1 MAVLSLG
8 GRSAGRERS
17 EEWRADRGGHRG
29 RRSCRGG
36 RHHNQGVRWQV
47 CGEGELRV
55 GGVLV
60 FGWGCQSRVEGVRGL
75 DWAASSV
82 LAGCGVRGAGEQGFR
97 TCRRGDGMMP
107 GQRCPLCEAGR
118 KAEGD
123 IGTVMRSISGA
134 DETGGKP
141 LRHGS
146 RRRRWED
153 QKLQGDGGRGPGGA
167 RSTDPQSGTR
177 RRGQAL
183 RGQA

>member
-1 MAVLSLG
+1 
-8 GRSAGRERS
+8 
-17 EEWRADRGGHRG
+17 
-29 RRSCRGG
+29 
-36 RHHNQGVRWQV
+36 
-47 CGEGELRV
+47 
-55 GGVLV
+55 
-60 FGWGCQSRVEGVRGL
+60 
-75 DWAASSV
+75 
-82 LAGCGVRGAGEQGFR
+82 
-97 TCRRGDGMMP
+97 MMP

-167 RSTDPQSGTR
+167 RSTESQSGTR
-177 RRGQAL
+177 RRGKACGGFGGSEGRSGGMECSGPDQASH
-183 RGQA
+183 QAWSDRKRW